1 MLVCE
6 VSGEKWL
13 VTRGRG
19 SFSLMFESA
28 AAFTPLQGFV
38 PLFTVTGSGCSCQ
51 SLRVAEDKVD
61 VQRGCVLENFLVWDT
76 GE

>member
-1 MLVCE
+1 M
-6 VSGEKWL
+6 SGEYQL
-13 VTRGRG
+13 VTRGSG
-19 SFSLMFESA
+19 SIALWFESA

-38 PLFTVTGSGCSCQ
+38 HLFTITGSGCGCQ
-51 SLRVAEDKVD
+51 SLRVAEDKAD

>member
-1 MLVCE
+1 MCE
-6 VSGEKWL
+6 VSGEKWP

-51 SLRVAEDKVD
+51 SLRVAEDKAD